1 MEEIIDIRLNVILV
15 EEVTMMDKKY
25 VSNII
30 LFAMLISYLILN
42 KLGFTLLSRI
52 ISGMLIIVFF
62 IISLPNFKA
71 MNKKLLATI
80 VGINLVPFLV
90 FVYAL
95 IFQNDNSYWLWGSTI
110 CFLISFPISFI
121 VIYFYKKKHIE

>member
-1 MEEIIDIRLNVILV
+1 ME
-15 EEVTMMDKKY
+15 KKY
-25 VSNII
+25 ISNII
-30 LFAMLISYLILN
+30 LFATLISYLILD

-52 ISGMLIIVFF
+52 ISGMLIIAFF

-71 MNKKLLATI
+71 MNKKLLATT

-95 IFQNDNSYWLWGSTI
+95 IFQNNNSYWLWGSAV
-110 CFLISFPISFI
+110 CFLLSFPISFI
-121 VIYFYKKKHIE
+121 VIYFYRKKHVE